1 MKSENEIKLLL
12 EKFYEGTTSSE
23 EELIIKEF
31 FLTCDDISDDLNA
44 DKELFDIFANAEK
57 NLLEDIDVP
66 MSLEREISKLI
77 DEKVQEERYS
87 IVRWTLK
94 RISGVAAS
102 ICIIVLVSIY
112 LLKKQPKNDI
122 TNEDILFES
131 AYIPQTEE
139 EALEVTERTFLL
151 MSERLSQGFECA
163 SLKLE
168 QLSEN

>member
-31 FLTCDDISDDLNA
+31 FLTCDDISDDLKA

-66 MSLEREISKLI
+66 MSLEQDISKLI
-77 DEKVQEERYS
+77 DEKVQEEGRV
-87 IVRWTLK
+87 IIWWTLK
-94 RISGVAAS
+94 RISGIAAC
-102 ICIIVLVSIY
+102 ICIIALVCIY
-112 LLKKQPKNDI
+112 VLKKQPKNEI
-122 TNEDILFES
+122 TNEDVLFER